1 MKGGII
7 PTIACI
13 NKATVPLGVD
23 FDSLIRALQ
32 RFVDEHL
39 APVWGTPAK
48 LVKTTKPPHNAWTLL
63 FVDTANAMRKIGAD
77 LEKIFGKK
85 KVVREIE
92 GYHLVNGRP
101 VALVFVQNVLA
112 DRSVRRIRDRIS
124 MAASHELAEML
135 VDPGNN
141 LWCEHGKG
149 TLYAYEVCDAVE
161 AEHCRIS
168 GLAMSNFLYPAYF
181 EGFHKRN
188 SAQFDHLKKVNHPFQ
203 ILDDGYAPVRKAGKL
218 FLLSTPKKRRELHKE
233 NRDLHRTEFRKR

>member
-1 MKGGII
+1 
-7 PTIACI
+7 
-13 NKATVPLGVD
+13 L
-23 FDSLIRALQ
+23 
-32 RFVDEHL
+32 
-39 APVWGTPAK
+39 
-48 LVKTTKPPHNAWTLL
+48 
-63 FVDTANAMRKIGAD
+63 RKSSA
-77 LEKIFGKK
+77 KK
-85 KVVREIE
+85 KVVHEIE

-203 ILDDGYAPVRKAGKL
+203 ILDDGYAPIRKAGKL